1 MVTPPL
7 PLILLIDDDPDEYLI
22 LSMFFTCDIARLD
35 WASQPL
41 AGVKKAELI
50 RPNIIILNQYIPGF
64 DAIESVK
71 QIKAVESLRNI
82 PILIS
87 TGTINPTVKTALLDA
102 GAINVQ
108 EKPIL
113 VGVLNN
119 IISLHLCTPGK

>member
-22 LSMFFTCDIARLD
+22 LSLFFTHDIARLD
-35 WASQPL
+35 WASEPI
-41 AGVKKAELI
+41 AGIKKAELI
-50 RPNIIILNQYIPGF
+50 RPDIIILDQYIPGF
-64 DAIESVK
+64 NAIETVK
-71 QIKAVESLRNI
+71 QIKAIEPLRNI
-82 PILIS
+82 PVLIS
-87 TGTINPTVKTALLDA
+87 TGTVHPTMKTALLDA

-108 EKPIL
+108 EKPIP